1 MTEFRK
7 LVRDNIPDIIKS
19 EGKIPVTHIA
29 SDEEYGAAL
38 VDKLG
43 EEVDE
48 FRSSG
53 ETEELAD
60 ILEVIDAICE
70 FKGIDKDKLRQVR
83 QKKTL
88 QRGSF
93 SKRIILDRVK

>member
-1 MTEFRK
+1 MTVYKK

-19 EGKIPVTHIA
+19 DGKSPTTHIA
-29 SDEEYGAAL
+29 SDEEYGKAL
-38 VDKLG
+38 VDKLR

-48 FRSSG
+48 FRASG
-53 ETEELAD
+53 EIEELVD
-60 ILEVIDAICE
+60 ILEVIDAICK
-70 FKGIDKDKLRQVR
+70 FRGIDKDKLQQVR
-83 QKKTL
+83 QDKVQ